1 MRGEEPGADRSMAA
15 SKSHTSTRALAPR
28 AAKSAAS
35 LHTLAIS
42 APEKPGVSDA
52 SLRVQARVCLHC
64 VCVLSLRRLPYL
76 CARSLATSAPETP
89 APPDR
94 LLSGRPGMCLTC
106 GFGNS
111 VRDASPLPSLYC
123 LHVLCVPS
131 YLVCLPVCPDLCA
144 CCLRVFC
151 VAVLPCVRAAQCSM
165 VCDVQPWCASV
176 PSACAGRV
184 SGRARRVCVCVC
196 QVVKSGVCV
205 SSQIGVCQ
213 AW

>member
-52 SLRVQARVCLHC
+52 SLRVQRACAFT

-89 APPDR
+89 APP
-94 LLSGRPGMCLTC
+94 
-106 GFGNS
+106 
-111 VRDASPLPSLYC
+111 
-123 LHVLCVPS
+123 
-131 YLVCLPVCPDLCA
+131 
-144 CCLRVFC
+144 
-151 VAVLPCVRAAQCSM
+151 
-165 VCDVQPWCASV
+165 
-176 PSACAGRV
+176 
-184 SGRARRVCVCVC
+184 
-196 QVVKSGVCV
+196 
-205 SSQIGVCQ
+205 
-213 AW
+213 